1 MRVLPGLAILLLL
14 SSCALRPDER
24 TRVTP
29 RREFAA
35 ERLDRRREPI
45 ILIPGTLGSRLHN
58 AKTGEIAWGSFA
70 ASLSEL
76 EDDLDLPIAGP
87 RLSDNRDQLEAYRVL
102 DLAEVLQGEGKG
114 EIRFYAE
121 IIDTL
126 TSTLGYRAA
135 YGKRFYK
142 GQDLFVFFYDWR
154 RSNVEAAAQL
164 GEFVAAIRRDLAEPA
179 MKFTLLGVSN
189 GGLIARY
196 YLRHG
201 GADVVSG
208 RDVGAP
214 LSPTRQ
220 GQADVRR
227 LITLCT
233 PHAGTL
239 DAFKLIHEGY
249 SPTPLARRHPPLT
262 IFSMPAAF
270 ELLPDPG
277 QRVFVDA
284 LGQPR
289 SCDLWDADNWEKLGI
304 SVFSPGEREKL
315 RYRILSQFNDDR
327 DRDAL
332 FNAEMAR
339 RRRHLDLCLRHAA
352 RFKRA
357 IAGAPEVPTS
367 ALCGAT
373 TPTLQRV
380 ALIEDG
386 SEWDFVFEPRYT
398 WRAGDPVVQA
408 MLGMGDGVVT
418 RRSAL
423 GQFLPGSAPGA
434 MAAGEALRNAMTS
447 VHLTSCRHR
456 EMFDDELLQLALIEE
471 LTR

>member
-1 MRVLPGLAILLLL
+1 MRILPGLAILLLL

-196 YLRHG
+196 YL
-201 GADVVSG
+201 
-208 RDVGAP
+208 
-214 LSPTRQ
+214 
-220 GQADVRR
+220 
-227 LITLCT
+227 
-233 PHAGTL
+233 
-239 DAFKLIHEGY
+239 
-249 SPTPLARRHPPLT
+249 
-262 IFSMPAAF
+262 
-270 ELLPDPG
+270 
-277 QRVFVDA
+277 
-284 LGQPR
+284 
-289 SCDLWDADNWEKLGI
+289 
-304 SVFSPGEREKL
+304 
-315 RYRILSQFNDDR
+315 
-327 DRDAL
+327 
-332 FNAEMAR
+332 
-339 RRRHLDLCLRHAA
+339 
-352 RFKRA
+352 
-357 IAGAPEVPTS
+357 
-367 ALCGAT
+367 
-373 TPTLQRV
+373 
-380 ALIEDG
+380 
-386 SEWDFVFEPRYT
+386 
-398 WRAGDPVVQA
+398 
-408 MLGMGDGVVT
+408 
-418 RRSAL
+418 
-423 GQFLPGSAPGA
+423 
-434 MAAGEALRNAMTS
+434 
-447 VHLTSCRHR
+447 
-456 EMFDDELLQLALIEE
+456 
-471 LTR
+471 